1 MPKATIGTKR
11 DKDATTPA
19 RKKQGGEMETEL
31 PPEKKKNRVGRSK
44 SRDPT
49 SKSKSTGGRSVSKG
63 GRSVSR
69 PRSASKTP
77 ASRAKKT
84 PSASSS
90 FADKLKTPPS
100 PKKPIKRLKH
110 MKFVEGLLTM
120 SRTPELRRDAYR
132 KLGVTLSTL
141 QAVQGGK
148 STRILNYRDIEDKPL
163 LTATQMPSL
172 HTEVCKYFHFDLI
185 TRLWSGETIPNGKT
199 RRIPFSC
206 YLESDVPIEELVEAV
221 QIDLIDAQVQL
232 QVKTCQA
239 IRHEDKMHLMYVSNK
254 FNRKQVEV
262 DLQAQLTQLQKD
274 YYIQDKESYLGKMEA
289 AGKKFPKINLKLDYP
304 FNGPFERRDGQDTWY
319 KRVFVVEYAFDD
331 KLHVKM
337 AVQLYKKSGRLSQH
351 WGEHPNIQIAPSKDP
366 DITAT
371 TAVEKWH
378 SICDSHSATMLST
391 GIVRLD
397 GIKNPDVKVPIEYWK
412 RSSRARADE
421 LTLHEVLHAPS
432 KFREHRRTSKYFMGC
447 VSLLMEGTRPPSQ
460 TRILLQK
467 LKQGMLQPIQR
478 DGFLVMSQAR
488 GGRRRAS
495 LL

>member
-1 MPKATIGTKR
+1 
-11 DKDATTPA
+11 
-19 RKKQGGEMETEL
+19 METEL
-31 PPEKKKNRVGRSK
+31 PPSILRKNNLTDSPEKKKNRVGRSK

-120 SRTPELRRDAYR
+120 SRTPELQRDAYR

-304 FNGPFERRDGQDTWY
+304 FNGPFERRDGQDTRY
-319 KRVFVVEYAFDD
+319 KCVFVVEYAFDD
-331 KLHVKM
+331 KLHVET
-337 AVQLYKKSGRLSQH
+337 AVQLYKKSVRLSQH
-351 WGEHPNIQIAPSKDP
+351 WGEHANIQIAPSKDP
-366 DITAT
+366 DITAA

-378 SICDSHSATMLST
+378 SICDSHSATMLLT

-421 LTLHEVLHAPS
+421 LTLREVLHAPS

-447 VSLLMEGTRPPSQ
+447 VSLLMEGTRLPSQ
-460 TRILLQK
+460 TQILLQK

-495 LL
+495 LLL